1 MNIDGNPRKHRVTRL
16 LSRWTP
22 YLAVWILTAV
32 VVGLVVSTRHFES
45 QTIATYEQRSAIM
58 RNIERIGYY
67 DQALTDSALLAAASG
82 NRTYE
87 RRYDRLAPQL
97 DRLIKNTV
105 ALVGTPEA
113 AAKVAQTDAANRAL
127 VAMEQRS
134 FRLNHEGLR
143 VRATALLT
151 GPEYLRQKQIYA
163 AERSR
168 RSRASWPPAIG
179 DLRASFTTGCSPS
192 SSAP

>member
-105 ALVGTPEA
+105 ALVGTP
-113 AAKVAQTDAANRAL
+113 
-127 VAMEQRS
+127 RS
-134 FRLNHEGLR
+134 GGEGGADGR
-143 VRATALLT
+143 GEPCTGGDGATVV
-151 GPEYLRQKQIYA
+151 
-163 AERSR
+163 
-168 RSRASWPPAIG
+168 PAH
-179 DLRASFTTGCSPS
+179 S
-192 SSAP
+192 